1 MKITEALNL
10 VAEIVDRGITL
21 EGTQEIL
28 KVLQCPFDMDVLEEM
43 VLYSEYLPAN
53 NLDEYNTEIK
63 YLHFLWDVLDKTPMA
78 IVANFAIPFRRILVQ
93 KMFKKCGKNFI
104 AEENVRFNLPQNIEV
119 GDDVFMNRGTFI
131 DSKGGVKIG
140 NSVGIGEGITI

>member
-10 VAEIVDRGITL
+10 VTEIVNKGITL

-78 IVANFAIPFRRILVQ
+78 IVANFAIPFRRILAQ
-93 KMFKKCGKNFI
+93 KMFKKCSKN
-104 AEENVRFNLPQNIEV
+104 VVKTSLLKKML
-119 GDDVFMNRGTFI
+119 DLTYLKT
-131 DSKGGVKIG
+131 SKLVMMY
-140 NSVGIGEGITI
+140 S